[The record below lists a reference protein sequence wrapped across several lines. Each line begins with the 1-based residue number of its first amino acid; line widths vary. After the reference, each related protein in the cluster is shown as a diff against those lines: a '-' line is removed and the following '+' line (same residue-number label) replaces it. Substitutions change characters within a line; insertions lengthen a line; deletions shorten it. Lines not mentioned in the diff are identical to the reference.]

1 MTSPVDKPVA
11 VAGKAVKTITR
22 IPVMLLICG
31 LVNYGLVRLLAPSV
45 DPAELS
51 NVIGLGAILE
61 VAMLEMIARVLKGK
75 KQEAE
80 K

>member
-1 MTSPVDKPVA
+1 MTTPEEKPVA
-11 VAGKAVKTITR
+11 AVGKAVKTVTR
-22 IPVMLLICG
+22 VPAMLLVCG

-75 KQEAE
+75 KPEAE